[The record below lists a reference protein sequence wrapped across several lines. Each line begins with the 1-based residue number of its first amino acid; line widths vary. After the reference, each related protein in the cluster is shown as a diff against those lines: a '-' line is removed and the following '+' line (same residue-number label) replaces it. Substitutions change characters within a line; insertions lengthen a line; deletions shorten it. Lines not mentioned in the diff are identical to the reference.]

1 MLKLITFLALNIN
14 GVNYSNFKFFYLKI
28 WTNWHNEENFLV
40 LHGGFLVKVHMEA
53 KDFEAN

>member
-1 MLKLITFLALNIN
+1 LITFLALNIN